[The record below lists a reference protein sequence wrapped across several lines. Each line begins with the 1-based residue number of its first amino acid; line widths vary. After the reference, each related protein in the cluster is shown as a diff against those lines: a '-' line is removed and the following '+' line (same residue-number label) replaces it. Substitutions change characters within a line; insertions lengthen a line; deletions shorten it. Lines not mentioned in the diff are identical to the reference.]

1 MDDKEYYS
9 IMNRSNTEVN
19 LQNLLKKNKKKF
31 SIKNEDLNIL
41 ESRQG
46 REDNEMLHE
55 KRGDYE

>member
-1 MDDKEYYS
+1 
-9 IMNRSNTEVN
+9 MNRSNTEVN

-31 SIKNEDLNIL
+31 NIKNEDLNIL